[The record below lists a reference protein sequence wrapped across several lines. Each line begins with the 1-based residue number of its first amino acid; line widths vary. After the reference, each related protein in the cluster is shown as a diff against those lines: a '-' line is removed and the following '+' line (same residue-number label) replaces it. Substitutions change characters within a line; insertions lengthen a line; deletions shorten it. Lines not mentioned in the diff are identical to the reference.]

1 MERTTSNIAKVNN
14 EWVDFKNNITVL
26 NKENI
31 EKGDTIITSYMCK
44 DFHQNMNWKF
54 AILEGDK
61 ILSDK
66 FEDIWDLEKAFMNE
80 VRKGRD
86 YTTTLR
92 MSRIFL
98 YEDDGFDLHRLE
110 AVICAVRIE
119 VKKNG
124 MLLYK
129 KESDMI

>member
-1 MERTTSNIAKVNN
+1 MERTSSNIVKVNN
-14 EWVDFKNNITVL
+14 EWTDFKDNLSDL
-26 NKENI
+26 NRENI
-31 EKGDTIITSYMCK
+31 VKEGDIVTTTYTYK

-61 ILSDK
+61 VLYDI
-66 FEDIWDLEKAFMNE
+66 FEDIWDLEEAFMDE

-92 MSRIFL
+92 MSRIFW
-98 YEDDGFDLHRLE
+98 YEDYGFDLHRLE

-119 VKKNG
+119 VKKND
-124 MLLYK
+124 LYVYP
-129 KESDMI
+129 EEN

>member
-1 MERTTSNIAKVNN
+1 MERTTSNIVKVNN
-14 EWVDFKNNITVL
+14 EWLSFKDNISDL
-26 NKENI
+26 NRESI
-31 EKGDTIITSYMCK
+31 VKGDTITTTYLYK

-61 ILSDK
+61 VLYDN
-66 FEDIWDLEKAFMNE
+66 FEDIWDLEKKFMDE

-92 MSRIFL
+92 MSRIFW
-98 YEDDGFDLHRLE
+98 YEDDDFDLHRLE
-110 AVICAVRIE
+110 AVICAVWIE

-124 MLLYK
+124 LHIYP
-129 KESDMI
+129 EEAN

>member
-1 MERTTSNIAKVNN
+1 MDRTTSNIVKVNN
-14 EWVDFKNNITVL
+14 EWADFKDNIVDL

-31 EKGDTIITSYMCK
+31 VKGDTITLSYMYK
-44 DFHQNMNWKF
+44 DFHQHMNWKF

-61 ILSDK
+61 ILFDK
-66 FEDIWDLEKAFMNE
+66 FEDIWDLKEAFMNE

-92 MSRIFL
+92 MSRIFW
-98 YEDDGFDLHRLE
+98 YEEDGFDLHRLE
-110 AVICAVRIE
+110 AVICAVWIE

-124 MLLYK
+124 LHVYP
-129 KESDMI
+129 KEVN

>member
-1 MERTTSNIAKVNN
+1 MERTTSNIVKVNN
-14 EWVDFKNNITVL
+14 EWLSFKDNISDL

-66 FEDIWDLEKAFMNE
+66 FEDIWDLEEAFMDE

-92 MSRIFL
+92 MSRIFW
-98 YEDDGFDLHRLE
+98 YEDYGFDLHRLE

-119 VKKNG
+119 VKKND
-124 MLLYK
+124 LHVYP
-129 KESDMI
+129 EEN